1 MLFRTYTSN
10 SGLSRRVDS
19 IQTREGIETVTST
32 EITSSLHHA
41 FQLSCNCQGMMR
53 TRMMGDRKDFPTVFI
68 FTFAVVLSCCQAS
81 SSFLPHVTRTSD
93 AVIIDFEGS
102 GYAAPIQSKNVY
114 ANPAFAPQP
123 FFNPYAMM
131 YQHPQQMMYNGWS
144 FFYGHPGRSNPAGVP
159 STRQYEEEEVKGK
172 QTVGQQIQ
180 ISGATTTTAKP
191 TTTTTKAPA
200 PAPAPAIQCG
210 RGPNKF
216 PYHDH
221 DHDRTAIS
229 ERISL
234 SDGGEPEVVVQA
246 KKNAWPFVVT
256 LKNSKGVLFCAATLI
271 SDTRVLLAAQ
281 CMEQLSLIDMSG
293 VTVLFG
299 VTGPTNIQMT
309 RRISKLYLHSKYNA
323 ANYANDIAIIILD
336 SPVVLSRSVAPACL
350 PPASSDPDQYADKKA
365 IILGWGTADINTPSE
380 NLLQAKV
387 DLVANSECRSD
398 SDFGR
403 FVSDTSLCVSST
415 DVFTCAGDI
424 GGPVVNLPAPGTWTV
439 IGINS
444 YTKSDCT
451 ATGLKTRVSAYRDW
465 IDQYMN

>member
-1 MLFRTYTSN
+1 MMYDQRDFSTITLF
-10 SGLSRRVDS
+10 VV
-19 IQTREGIETVTST
+19 VT
-32 EITSSLHHA
+32 L
-41 FQLSCNCQGMMR
+41 LGCCNPG
-53 TRMMGDRKDFPTVFI
+53 
-68 FTFAVVLSCCQAS
+68 A
-81 SSFLPHVTRTSD
+81 SSFLPKVTRTDD

-102 GYAAPIQSKNVY
+102 EYAAPIQSKNVY
-114 ANPAFAPQP
+114 ANPAFAPPQP

-131 YQHPQQMMYNGWS
+131 FQHPQQMMYNGWS

-210 RGPNKF
+210 RGPNRF

-234 SDGGEPEVVVQA
+234 SNDGDETAVVKA
-246 KKNAWPFVVT
+246 KKNAWPFMVT
-256 LKNSKGVLFCAATLI
+256 LKNSKGVFFCAATLI
-271 SDTRVLLAAQ
+271 SDTRVLLAAT
-281 CMEQLSLIDMSG
+281 CLEQLSLVDMSG
-293 VTVLFG
+293 VTLLFG
-299 VTGPTNIQMT
+299 VTGPNKIQMT

-336 SPVVLSRSVAPACL
+336 SPVVISRSVAPACL

-403 FVSDTSLCVSST
+403 YVSDTSLCVSST
-415 DVFTCAGDI
+415 DVFTCAADI

-444 YTKSDCT
+444 YTQSDCS

-465 IDQYMN
+465 IDQYMK